1 MGRHAAE
8 EGRAPRNKHGSLEED
23 SAQAKAFRIK
33 TNNGLG
39 MDIMKR
45 LKLKAWPNPD
55 WEQVKELCGSM
66 SDERASELTS
76 RMQVMMIEY
85 VDEKLSALIRG
96 SIEQLC

>member
-1 MGRHAAE
+1 
-8 EGRAPRNKHGSLEED
+8 
-23 SAQAKAFRIK
+23 
-33 TNNGLG
+33 

-55 WEQVKELCGSM
+55 WEQVKVLCGSM

-76 RMQVMMIEY
+76 RMQVMMIEC